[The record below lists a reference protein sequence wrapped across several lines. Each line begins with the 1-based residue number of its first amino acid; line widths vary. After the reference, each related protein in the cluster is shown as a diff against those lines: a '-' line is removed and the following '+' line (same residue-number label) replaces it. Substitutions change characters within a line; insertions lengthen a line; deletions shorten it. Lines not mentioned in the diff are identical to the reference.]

1 MGSCPRGGGGGA
13 QPLLLLVPPNWP
25 AGSQIR
31 PSLTARLRA
40 GPQRFSALPLTR
52 VPLGWGV
59 LGRRPFSGPVERRP
73 TIPLP
78 HRACLGCS
86 LLHTTLSLLL
96 LRATRR
102 VLEVRSK
109 SPSSAET
116 TAVTP
121 AGWNCTQKGLTPNVQ
136 GTGHTRARLSFK
148 TPLKISPGK
157 TGQVGTGEAFIAMAP
172 PSYMQSPPQY
182 LRAWFLLV
190 CVVWGDAH
198 SPFLLPPLPFLHCT
212 GWEAKNDP
220 SDLGHPG
227 RCHALRSSVLV
238 SPVVGRFGFSL
249 QHVHQMSRGRVPM
262 SVFLEWQLGSW
273 KQ

>member
-1 MGSCPRGGGGGA
+1 MSGA
-13 QPLLLLVPPNWP
+13 CSLEVLSTGWGWGCAAPP
-25 AGSQIR
+25 ALGASQLACGF
-31 PSLTARLRA
+31 PDPPFADCSPQSRA
-40 GPQRFSALPLTR
+40 AEILSSSTNSRATG
-52 VPLGWGV
+52 VGV
-59 LGRRPFSGPVERRP
+59 LGPRPVSGPVERRP
-73 TIPLP
+73 AIPLP

-157 TGQVGTGEAFIAMAP
+157 TAQVGTGEALVTMAP
-172 PSYMQSPPQY
+172 PSYMQSPPPY
-182 LRAWFLLV
+182 FRAWFPLV
-190 CVVWGDAH
+190 CVCVGGCPLCFPPSSTA
-198 SPFLLPPLPFLHCT
+198 LP
-212 GWEAKNDP
+212 
-220 SDLGHPG
+220 
-227 RCHALRSSVLV
+227 ALQ
-238 SPVVGRFGFSL
+238 G
-249 QHVHQMSRGRVPM
+249 M
-262 SVFLEWQLGSW
+262 GS
-273 KQ
+273 

>member
-1 MGSCPRGGGGGA
+1 MRGACSLGGLSTSGGGGA
-13 QPLLLLVPPNWP
+13 QPLLRLVPPNWP
-25 AGSQIR
+25 AHSQVR

-40 GPQRFSALPLTR
+40 GPQRFSALRLTR

-59 LGRRPFSGPVERRP
+59 LGPRPVSGPVERRP
-73 TIPLP
+73 AIPLP

-86 LLHTTLSLLL
+86 LLHPTLSLLL

-157 TGQVGTGEAFIAMAP
+157 TAQAGTGQAFITMAL

-190 CVVWGDAH
+190 CVVWGGAH
-198 SPFLLPPLPFLHCT
+198 SPFLLPLLPFLHCR
-212 GWEAKNDP
+212 GWEAKNDLP
-220 SDLGHPG
+220 DLGYPG
-227 RCHALRSSVLV
+227 GCHAL
-238 SPVVGRFGFSL
+238 
-249 QHVHQMSRGRVPM
+249 
-262 SVFLEWQLGSW
+262 W
-273 KQ
+273 